1 MWKTLA
7 KTVIVLAVITG
18 LPSCKTYETA
28 RWEPSKL
35 PFSYQANYNN
45 IKDDLDG
52 PIGEPPEKFEDR
64 LELVKD
70 LNRKAFRIPVNEN
83 VMGLWLPPETTEA
96 VGGVCIGVSLW
107 LYDALHEHG
116 FDNVRV
122 AMGRRYEIMHAW
134 IEWDSENGE
143 YIIDPSFNF
152 IARTGSKTHYYEP
165 MYCIYNGRTYED

>member
-96 VGGVCIGVSLW
+96 DGGDCKS
-107 LYDALHEHG
+107 
-116 FDNVRV
+116 VRV
-122 AMGRRYEIMHAW
+122 AIGRRYEIMHAW